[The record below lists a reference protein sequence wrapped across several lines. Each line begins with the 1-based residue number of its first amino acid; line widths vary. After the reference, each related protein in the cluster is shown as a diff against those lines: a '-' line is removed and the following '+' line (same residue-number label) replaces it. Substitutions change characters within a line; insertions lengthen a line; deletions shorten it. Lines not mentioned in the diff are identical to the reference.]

1 MPWVVADYEA
11 EALDLMRP
19 ATFRDL
25 SKPVGALNPKR
36 LQTFLVPSPSS
47 TVNSSYFSSAH
58 QLYRAQSNVTAAN
71 QTSGYAMVYLA
82 STNELVHTMQ
92 ARAQMLQAVC
102 LRDSCEGNA
111 TTPLHARLRCR
122 EGLQRSIPG
131 GGCIA
136 RRRG

>member
-47 TVNSSYFSSAH
+47 TVTVLFPARHTSCTAH
-58 QLYRAQSNVTAAN
+58 NP
-71 QTSGYAMVYLA
+71 M
-82 STNELVHTMQ
+82 
-92 ARAQMLQAVC
+92 
-102 LRDSCEGNA
+102 
-111 TTPLHARLRCR
+111 
-122 EGLQRSIPG
+122 
-131 GGCIA
+131 
-136 RRRG
+136 